1 MLLKGILAHADVHLY
16 HTCTDGEGKEAF
28 GLDVRGRMMLVPL
41 VGANGEENGA
51 LRRWVDKMGE
61 VYSMGWST

>member
-1 MLLKGILAHADVHLY
+1 MVLKGILAHGDVHLY
-16 HTCTDGEGKEAF
+16 HTCTDREGKEVF